1 MISKEKIREAKE
13 KLGSGL
19 FTYIVNDRNLTDY
32 DESKFLMKSL
42 INTEESTPS
51 CTYYK
56 DGCVMKD
63 FSSGR
68 SWDFIEYCMEFKYM
82 SFQQAVQ
89 ELFSIVGMEIK
100 EKEKK
105 MSNNDDFFLD
115 YKYPKYYDDDKTN
128 VEKYLSIRGIS
139 KEVLKYADVTAR
151 KSEYKSLNDIICFN
165 YYDENNTLV
174 LVKERTA
181 GKVQKGMPK
190 CWCQKDADTAPCLF
204 NMNKIDYTKPIV
216 ICEGEIDALSVLES
230 GYTNVVSVP
239 LGAQNLQWIEFNY
252 EFLDLFDEIILWF
265 DNDAPGIKAVNEAI
279 NRLGDYR
286 CKVVKPDTTIQA
298 MVEKYYKQF
307 NEQLCITKTDA
318 NNILLACGV
327 DYILQL
333 IATAQEIPD
342 DTLKDITSYEEID
355 IQTMPKNSTGFNKID
370 KSIYGIFKNSLN
382 IITAVGGAGKSTL
395 INMMGI
401 LAPIEQ
407 GEKVMLFSGEM
418 SSGIILG
425 QLFGLMAGR
434 NHTIEWDNGPNMPKG
449 YTVTKDAK
457 LWIKKWLK
465 GRLYL
470 YDTSS
475 MNITTDAYKILD
487 KMIYAYKRYGI
498 TNFVIDNLMC
508 LSFDT
513 NAENMNLTQTEFI
526 VKLKTFTN
534 VYPVSVFLVAH
545 AKKIDGGAIRDANV
559 IAGSSNIPNAA
570 NRVFYMEILKDDQE
584 GYNNKVT
591 VLKDRE
597 TGMLGKEFKMYYD
610 FATRRI
616 YSNETELSKSYK
628 WEIEYGKN
636 IHYDEHISKMLVCNK
651 KSEAEEIF

>member
-395 INMMGI
+395 INMMGV

>member
-89 ELFSIVGMEIK
+89 ELFSVVGMEIK

-265 DNDAPGIKAVNEAI
+265 DNDAPGIKAVNEAV

-286 CKVVKPDTTIQA
+286 CKVVKPDTTIQT

-382 IITAVGGAGKSTL
+382 IITAVGGSGKSTL

>member
-265 DNDAPGIKAVNEAI
+265 DNDAPGIKAVNEAV

-286 CKVVKPDTTIQA
+286 CKVVKPDTTIQT

-382 IITAVGGAGKSTL
+382 IITAVGGSGKSTL

>member
-100 EKEKK
+100 EKDKK

-265 DNDAPGIKAVNEAI
+265 DNDAPGIKAVNEAV

-286 CKVVKPDTTIQA
+286 CKVVKPDTTIQT

-616 YSNETELSKSYK
+616 YSNEAELSKSYK
-628 WEIEYGKN
+628 WEVEYGKN

>member
-265 DNDAPGIKAVNEAI
+265 DNDAPGIKAVNEAV

-286 CKVVKPDTTIQA
+286 CKVVKPDTTIQT

-636 IHYDEHISKMLVCNK
+636 IHYDEHIRKMLVCNK

>member
-105 MSNNDDFFLD
+105 MSNNDDFFLN

-265 DNDAPGIKAVNEAI
+265 DNDAPGIKAVNEAV

-616 YSNETELSKSYK
+616 YSNEAELSKSYK
-628 WEIEYGKN
+628 WEVEYGKN
-636 IHYDEHISKMLVCNK
+636 IHYDEHIRKMLVCNK

>member
-265 DNDAPGIKAVNEAI
+265 DNDAPGIKAVNEAV

-286 CKVVKPDTTIQA
+286 CKVVKPDTTIQT

-591 VLKDRE
+591 ILKDRE

-616 YSNETELSKSYK
+616 YSNETELGKSYK